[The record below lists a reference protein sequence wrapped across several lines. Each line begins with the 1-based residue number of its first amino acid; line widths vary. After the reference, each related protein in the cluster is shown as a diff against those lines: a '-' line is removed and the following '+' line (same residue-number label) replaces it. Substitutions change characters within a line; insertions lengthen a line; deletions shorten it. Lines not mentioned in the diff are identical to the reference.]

1 MDFRQHQKIFSIFFA
16 IIFISWGLFTLYSTN
31 NITNEDLVLNF
42 IIVIV
47 GITYP
52 LVIFKTNLSKIF
64 ILIEGILF
72 LCVGILYLQFY
83 PKILFCSIGVLLLI
97 ASIFI
102 HYRRKTKFK

>member
-16 IIFISWGLFTLYSTN
+16 IIFIVWALFTYSTN
-31 NITNEDLVLNF
+31 NATSEDLALNF

-64 ILIEGILF
+64 LLVEGILVF
-72 LCVGILYLQFY
+72 SIGMLYLTFY
-83 PKILFCSIGVLLLI
+83 PKILFCAIGMLLVI
-97 ASIFI
+97 ASVFI
-102 HYRRKTKFK
+102 GHHGKNMLK